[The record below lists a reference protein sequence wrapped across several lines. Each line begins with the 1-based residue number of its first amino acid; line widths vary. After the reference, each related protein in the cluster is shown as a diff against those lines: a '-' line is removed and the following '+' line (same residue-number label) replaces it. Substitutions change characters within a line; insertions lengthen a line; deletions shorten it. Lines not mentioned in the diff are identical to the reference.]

1 VVEIEPFRG
10 LRYAESLANP
20 GVFAPP
26 YDVISPAKRQAL
38 LARSPHNIVHLDLG
52 PTPPDPN
59 WYAQAAHTLHSWLV
73 AGVLRR
79 DDTSAFYGYRQR
91 FSWGHGSYTRT
102 GFMARVHLRPW
113 GQGIHRHELTRNQ
126 PKADRLQLMRALDMQ
141 TSPVFGLF
149 ADPAGAAAAWL
160 RQSAREPGAVEI
172 NDDDGVRHTLW
183 RITEPQIVAGLQ
195 DALRA
200 TDVVIADGHHR
211 YETALALAAERR
223 ATRGPSPADDVL
235 MHLTP
240 LDDPGLLVLA
250 THRVV
255 RSCALSVEVL
265 LAALAQRY
273 DVTPTTARLTEA
285 IQGQSGAFG
294 LRLPDQSY
302 VLCPIAST
310 GDHTSSEPELDVV
323 ALQQNIMEPVLG
335 IAAARLADADL
346 TGYTID
352 EHEAARLVDAGE
364 AALALII
371 NPTPLDAIWRTALRG
386 DVMPQKSTFFHPK
399 LLTGLVMNPLWD

>member
-1 VVEIEPFRG
+1 VVEIKPFRG
-10 LRYAESLANP
+10 LRYAERLATP
-20 GVFAPP
+20 DVFAPP
-26 YDVISPAKRQAL
+26 YDVISPAQRQAL

-52 PTPPDPN
+52 PTPPALD
-59 WYAQAAHTLHSWLV
+59 WYDQAAETLHAWLA
-73 AGVLRR
+73 AGALQR
-79 DDTSAFYGYRQR
+79 DDTPAFYGYRQR
-91 FSWGHGSYTRT
+91 FGWGPDSYTRT
-102 GFMARVHLRPW
+102 GFVARVRLKPW

-141 TSPVFGLF
+141 TSPIYGLF
-149 ADPAGAAAAWL
+149 ADSSGAAAAWL
-160 RQSAREPGAVEI
+160 QPKGQAAVEI
-172 NDDDGVRHTLW
+172 TDAEGVQHTLW
-183 RITEPQIVAGLQ
+183 RIANLEAIAALQ
-195 DALRA
+195 YALHA
-200 TDVVIADGHHR
+200 ADVVIADGHHR
-211 YETALALAAERR
+211 YETALALAAERQ

-255 RSCALSVEVL
+255 RSCPLSAEAL

-273 DVTPTTARLTEA
+273 NVRPTTARLTEA

-294 LRLPDQSY
+294 LRLPGQSY
-302 VLCPIAST
+302 VLHPIAVAGAGSP
-310 GDHTSSEPELDVV
+310 DAPELDVV
-323 ALQQNIMEPVLG
+323 ALQQDIMEPILG

-346 TGYTID
+346 IGYTID
-352 EHEAARLVDAGE
+352 AQEASRLVDAGE